1 MTIGYRGDR
10 DLGFDFVLF
19 CSAFVV
25 FSTDCCVDLKEDG
38 D

>member
-25 FSTDCCVDLKEDG
+25 SRQIVALI
-38 D
+38 